1 MHPFQ
6 DKDPFALLNQ
16 FAGGPIPNAK
26 KKELKPDLL
35 SGTPSEGHY
44 QPLQEQEQAPPKV
57 LKFFDLRIE
66 PVPPSESTQSGEPTQ
81 PTSSYEYEQP
91 IYLVASVTLESPPTS
106 RQVLFD
112 LKAMWPQQNGEE
124 HVFLPSV
131 TGNID
136 VERGTVRVQTS
147 LWYHPNYSEEYNKP
161 ANEPRSNPL
170 YYFTVSHPQAQE
182 DVTSTP
188 VDLHPALHRSRVGLL
203 SFSGYFHPNGV
214 LPCLDEK
221 GELFNALFTLF
232 MRQQK
237 HPEESIA
244 AIGHADSTGEHSI
257 NYDISLQRA
266 QALTAFLNEDYQQWV
281 QIAQQKGTVRDYQQ
295 IFKSLCTCRA
305 HQGWSCDPGAVDG
318 IDGPKTQT
326 AVKQFQSDVRDIWQ
340 YSATVDG
347 IVGPQTWRAIAIC
360 YCHELCHML
369 THADPNHTAP
379 EAKYMPQLA
388 WLKFNAIQGYG
399 ESFPIEAVGQDHY
412 DSKANRRVDILFA
425 PGDWAYLKPPPNTQQ
440 AMSAQESIVYN
451 PHKTL
456 LQKLEWE
463 RPKLAQNKIPLPM
476 VELPGEVFV
485 ANGRVPC
492 LDENDYLLQALATAL
507 LYLPVAPKCYRTVQG
522 SKLPEYLVVF
532 GHGNSED
539 SFAVSLQQAQGVKC
553 ILSRDVKAWK
563 ALTAEYGTTQEYQ
576 TFLKTLTMRHGW
588 NCDPGAVDGIDG
600 PKTQGALQAFQQQA
614 NARYGLELA
623 EDGIIGP
630 QTWSA
635 FHRVLCGLLAK
646 AMGVED
652 PPACRNPNWPFP
664 NYGVVQGQARYSPG
678 EGCYGCGDS
687 FPINKE
693 HQEQPSH
700 SAPAHYRSQSNQRV
714 ELMFLPRAAQPTVA
728 GNIITQQDAPH
739 CPPYDETKASEYIQK
754 EFLDTQSLPWDD
766 MQIGEDFWGFFQ
778 QNMPHTQDPQ
788 AFTELIQ
795 SVFGENMNAEI
806 CEKLRASIQ
815 AGTVPA
821 PAFSIVKTMKPEQL
835 GAYLE
840 CSIYLN
846 HKLIID
852 ANANPHSQWLLLIT
866 LVHETGHYL
875 DDLLRK
881 HYSNIGGDTPGDEGH
896 AFAQAYIMQAS
907 GALLQNEICFVDIIY
922 NYQTKTYIQ
931 KMYLTPQ
938 RLSSEAREQSFW
950 GYRMALGEEMG
961 SIVLEDGSSRDAE
974 LLSLGDLIDKLDENV
989 IITIQVHTLI
999 IMYPEATKDTI
1010 QIKKRL
1016 QYLEEIGYAGLGRD
1030 AYGKGIKQLKQ
1041 SSFVKK
1047 LQEIYNLTKTTNN
1060 HPEFA
1065 FTGNENGVNET
1076 VIPGYQD
1083 ETGQKSVK
1091 IDYLVTDTYGAHTH
1105 PTETAMSLNDNDERG
1120 DLYHSRLFNRDLYL
1134 INSKGDL
1141 FFTIPDLAN
1150 IGIEARQTYYGQV
1163 YLGNIK
1169 HYLR

>member
-26 KKELKPDLL
+26 KEELKPDLL

-66 PVPPSESTQSGEPTQ
+66 PVPPSESTQSSEPSQSAQSQQSTQSGEPTQ
-81 PTSSYEYEQP
+81 STSSYEYEQP

-318 IDGPKTQT
+318 IDGPKTQA

-463 RPKLAQNKIPLPM
+463 RPECKDWL
-476 VELPGEVFV
+476 F
-485 ANGRVPC
+485 
-492 LDENDYLLQALATAL
+492 
-507 LYLPVAPKCYRTVQG
+507 
-522 SKLPEYLVVF
+522 
-532 GHGNSED
+532 
-539 SFAVSLQQAQGVKC
+539 SL
-553 ILSRDVKAWK
+553 
-563 ALTAEYGTTQEYQ
+563 
-576 TFLKTLTMRHGW
+576 
-588 NCDPGAVDGIDG
+588 
-600 PKTQGALQAFQQQA
+600 
-614 NARYGLELA
+614 
-623 EDGIIGP
+623 
-630 QTWSA
+630 
-635 FHRVLCGLLAK
+635 
-646 AMGVED
+646 
-652 PPACRNPNWPFP
+652 
-664 NYGVVQGQARYSPG
+664 
-678 EGCYGCGDS
+678 
-687 FPINKE
+687 
-693 HQEQPSH
+693 
-700 SAPAHYRSQSNQRV
+700 
-714 ELMFLPRAAQPTVA
+714 
-728 GNIITQQDAPH
+728 
-739 CPPYDETKASEYIQK
+739 
-754 EFLDTQSLPWDD
+754 
-766 MQIGEDFWGFFQ
+766 
-778 QNMPHTQDPQ
+778 
-788 AFTELIQ
+788 
-795 SVFGENMNAEI
+795 
-806 CEKLRASIQ
+806 
-815 AGTVPA
+815 
-821 PAFSIVKTMKPEQL
+821 
-835 GAYLE
+835 
-840 CSIYLN
+840 
-846 HKLIID
+846 
-852 ANANPHSQWLLLIT
+852 
-866 LVHETGHYL
+866 
-875 DDLLRK
+875 
-881 HYSNIGGDTPGDEGH
+881 
-896 AFAQAYIMQAS
+896 
-907 GALLQNEICFVDIIY
+907 
-922 NYQTKTYIQ
+922 
-931 KMYLTPQ
+931 
-938 RLSSEAREQSFW
+938 
-950 GYRMALGEEMG
+950 
-961 SIVLEDGSSRDAE
+961 
-974 LLSLGDLIDKLDENV
+974 
-989 IITIQVHTLI
+989 
-999 IMYPEATKDTI
+999 
-1010 QIKKRL
+1010 
-1016 QYLEEIGYAGLGRD
+1016 
-1030 AYGKGIKQLKQ
+1030 
-1041 SSFVKK
+1041 
-1047 LQEIYNLTKTTNN
+1047 
-1060 HPEFA
+1060 
-1065 FTGNENGVNET
+1065 
-1076 VIPGYQD
+1076 
-1083 ETGQKSVK
+1083 
-1091 IDYLVTDTYGAHTH
+1091 
-1105 PTETAMSLNDNDERG
+1105 
-1120 DLYHSRLFNRDLYL
+1120 
-1134 INSKGDL
+1134 
-1141 FFTIPDLAN
+1141 
-1150 IGIEARQTYYGQV
+1150 
-1163 YLGNIK
+1163 
-1169 HYLR
+1169 